1 MRNLL
6 YSMVAA
12 MLVFGGSAL
21 AQDVDVVIVEDSGYY
36 AGLSAGYPGAAL
48 HFGIEN
54 VTTNLDAR
62 FNFGYTYAGT
72 SGATIGADAL
82 YELDV
87 DTDGAP
93 VDVYVGG
100 GVGAN
105 FAGTFYVRALGGGE
119 FRLVDAG
126 VPQIGVFAEVG
137 PAFGFGTGG
146 GFGLDGRLGVNYH
159 F

>member
-1 MRNLL
+1 MRKLL
-6 YSMVAA
+6 TSMVAA
-12 MLVFGGSAL
+12 LLVAGGAAF
-21 AQDVDVVIVEDSGYY
+21 AQDVDVVIVEDSGYF
-36 AGLSAGYPGAAL
+36 AGLSAGYPGAAV
-48 HFGIEN
+48 HFGIDD

-62 FNFGYTYAGT
+62 FSFGYTYAGT
-72 SGATIGADAL
+72 SGATIGVDAL

-105 FAGTFYVRALGGGE
+105 FAGTFYVRGLGGGE

-126 VPQIGVFAEVG
+126 LPQLGVFAEVG

-146 GFGLDGRLGVNYH
+146 GFGIDGRLGVNYH